1 MAQAARTEAVPESDQ
16 SRRIGYF
23 RACYEADNRDLRL
36 LDFLGDG
43 VDHPLLLAGEDDVE
57 SGFSAVVAI
66 PEEAA
71 QAMDRTLRLYTA
83 ERELLFGGVF
93 VIGGRLAAAG
103 GWERLCAPLFLYPAE
118 LMADGPYLL
127 LHVDRSARRLNYALL
142 GELLDNPAELDPLA
156 DALLEAASGE
166 ELTRGAIH
174 AIGQALAA
182 AVPGIDTEPLFFF
195 PQLWD
200 PARVRQALHTKELRK
215 GLRLVP
221 AAGVGVVRKSTD
233 TLGVLAELHQL
244 AGTAVLSPPLR
255 ALFGETVGPARR
267 KVARGRV
274 PGILSAA
281 QEGVLDTA
289 SRHPLSLVVGPPGTG
304 KTYTV
309 ATVAVEH
316 VSRGQSVL
324 IVARTDEA
332 VDVVARKIADQLKLP
347 HVVVRG
353 GRKAYLR
360 DLREHVQDLLS
371 GMLPSELREAG
382 SSRQVLARLRQQDRE
397 IAALEHE
404 FADRAA
410 AEVGWGEVL
419 AADAENDTLLTS
431 LRRRYVRWRSGLQ
444 RPLWEVTQELHTRLD
459 HREKDTAAYLR
470 ARYAEQLGKVLAQ
483 QRKDL
488 VLFGKGLRAV
498 TARKRD
504 EYFGQADL
512 AAILRAFPIWLVR
525 LGDLAR
531 NLPLREGLFDLVI
544 LDEATQ
550 CDVASCLPALQRG
563 QRAVV
568 TGDPRQL
575 RHVSFLSRRRQAR
588 LQETYQLKGED
599 PEALDYRERSAL
611 DLVSDRLAE
620 REQAQF
626 LDEHYRSTPDIIRFS
641 NREFYAG
648 ALRIMTGRPLLSAN
662 EGVTLVPCPG
672 QRLED
677 GTNRTEGEQVLTAL
691 RELVTGQAALP
702 DPACQSIGVL
712 SPFRAQAEWLGRE
725 IATRFSSRELERH
738 RLAVGT
744 PYAFQGEERDV
755 MLLSFALDDS
765 SHPTAYRHLARPDV
779 FNVAITRARS
789 RQVVHYSFSPER
801 LPADSLVRRYVEEQ
815 AGQPVAVSSA
825 VHDRFCEAVRA
836 ALAAQGHRVWV
847 GFPVAG
853 LEIDLI
859 VAGPTGL
866 CGIDLIG
873 YPGQFAGAFTL
884 ERYRM
889 LRRAG
894 LRTFPL
900 PYTHWLADQER
911 ALREF
916 AVFLSGPTVAG

>member
-1 MAQAARTEAVPESDQ
+1 V
-16 SRRIGYF
+16 
-23 RACYEADNRDLRL
+23 
-36 LDFLGDG
+36 
-43 VDHPLLLAGEDDVE
+43 
-57 SGFSAVVAI
+57 
-66 PEEAA
+66 
-71 QAMDRTLRLYTA
+71 
-83 ERELLFGGVF
+83 
-93 VIGGRLAAAG
+93 AAAKQ
-103 GWERLCAPLFLYPAE
+103 R
-118 LMADGPYLL
+118 
-127 LHVDRSARRLNYALL
+127 
-142 GELLDNPAELDPLA
+142 
-156 DALLEAASGE
+156 
-166 ELTRGAIH
+166 
-174 AIGQALAA
+174 
-182 AVPGIDTEPLFFF
+182 
-195 PQLWD
+195 
-200 PARVRQALHTKELRK
+200 
-215 GLRLVP
+215 
-221 AAGVGVVRKSTD
+221 
-233 TLGVLAELHQL
+233 
-244 AGTAVLSPPLR
+244 
-255 ALFGETVGPARR
+255 
-267 KVARGRV
+267 VARGRV

-281 QEGVLDTA
+281 QEGVLGTS
-289 SRHPLSLVVGPPGTG
+289 SRHPLSLVVEPPGTG

-360 DLREHVQDLLS
+360 DLREHVQDLLN
-371 GMLPSELREAG
+371 GMLPTELREAG
-382 SSRQVLARLRQQDRE
+382 SSRQALARLRQQDRV
-397 IAALEHE
+397 IAALERE

-410 AEVGWGEVL
+410 AEVEWGEVL
-419 AADAENDTLLTS
+419 AADAGNDTLLTS

-459 HREKDTAAYLR
+459 HREKDTAAYLG
-470 ARYAEQLGKVLAQ
+470 ARYAEQLGKVLAR
-483 QRKDL
+483 QRADL
-488 VLFGKGLRAV
+488 VRFGKGLRAI

-504 EYFGQADL
+504 EYFGQADF

-550 CDVASCLPALQRG
+550 CDIASCLPAPQRA

-588 LQETYQLKGED
+588 LQEAYQLNDED
-599 PEALDYRERSAL
+599 PEAIDYRERSAL

-648 ALRIMTGRPLLSAN
+648 ALRVMTGRPLLPAH
-662 EGVTLVPCPG
+662 EGVELVPCVG

-677 GTNRTEGEQVLTAL
+677 GTNRAEGEQVLTAL
-691 RELVTGQAALP
+691 RELVAEQAGLP
-702 DPACQSIGVL
+702 DAACQSVGVL

-725 IATRFSSRELERH
+725 IATRFSGRDLERH

-755 MLLSFALDDS
+755 MRLSFALDDC

-815 AGQPVAVSSA
+815 AGQPVGVSSA
-825 VHDRFCEAVRA
+825 VRDHFCEALRA
-836 ALAAQGHRVWV
+836 ALTAQGQRVWV

-859 VAGPTGL
+859 VAGPAGL

-900 PYTHWLADQER
+900 PYTQWLADRER

-916 AVFLSGPTVAG
+916 AAFLNGSAVLA